1 MATAAAAAV
10 IAPAALLAAPAA
22 YATGDTTP
30 APAATSDTSDS
41 TDRSEQEQTENTE
54 TETPTP
60 GATTDTTE
68 STPEDTTGPTPGEKE
83 DEEGTDEETPA
94 PGASET
100 TPSTPAPSTSAP
112 EEEEPEEPGTGICE
126 DSKVDMGISGLPG
139 KIVAGSGWHK
149 FSLNVANNSDS
160 TLEELVYLAGASSD
174 ADGEDLFR
182 SKQVRLQAWNPDDN
196 VWEDLSEDGYAVGFV
211 GQTPTLE
218 PGYEVS
224 IPMRVD
230 VRPGAPVGAGFTL
243 GATIYGDAE
252 GDCLGFGDIS
262 YKFRIVA
269 PGTDTSGSKPQLGG
283 KAPISQKK
291 PAATTPV
298 VTGTLAETGSS
309 SALPT
314 IALAGGLAVAVG
326 GGAMFVVRRRKAGVA
341 A

>member
-30 APAATSDTSDS
+30 APAATSDS
-41 TDRSEQEQTENTE
+41 TEPTEQDPAGNTE
-54 TETPTP
+54 TETPAP
-60 GATTDTTE
+60 GASDTTE
-68 STPEDTTGPTPGEKE
+68 PAPEDTASTGPGEN
-83 DEEGTDEETPA
+83 EEGTEEETPA
-94 PGASET
+94 PGATET
-100 TPSTPAPSTSAP
+100 TPTAPAPSTSAP
-112 EEEEPEEPGTGICE
+112 EEEEPEYPETGICE
-126 DSKVDMGISGLPG
+126 DSKVDMDISGLPG

-174 ADGEDLFR
+174 ADGDDLFR
-182 SKQVRLQAWNPDDN
+182 SRQVRLQAWNPDAK
-196 VWEDLSEDGYAVGFV
+196 VWEDLDEDGYAVGFV

-252 GDCLGFGDIS
+252 GDCLGFGDVS

-269 PGTDTSGSKPQLGG
+269 PGTDTTGSKPQLGG
-283 KAPISQKK
+283 KAPVSQQK